1 MAPLSE
7 RRKVMLPWPTTTSPL
22 LLASLWN
29 LNLKVREVRE
39 EGEVRVVREVM
50 EVRMVVVKVAMHLYW
65 GMMEVRKVGVVAM
78 HLYWLVRVARVEA
91 RSATHH
97 CTWCR
102 YPGILHLT
110 GLQGM
115 L

>member
-29 LNLKVREVRE
+29 LNLKVWEVRE

-50 EVRMVVVKVAMHLYW
+50 EVRIVVVKVAMHLYW

-78 HLYWLVRVARVEA
+78 HLYWLARVARVEA

-97 CTWCR
+97 CT
-102 YPGILHLT
+102 
-110 GLQGM
+110 
-115 L
+115 